1 MKTYLNNVIVE
12 YSQEMDDGDV
22 HEVRRAGSQ
31 ELTVEFTHCGSGPYL
46 VLKTQRWAIDEPYE
60 LLNLLLE
67 AKERIEPLFERNE
80 L

>member
-12 YSQEMDDGDV
+12 YSQETDGDDV
-22 HEVRRAGSQ
+22 NEVRRSGSQ
-31 ELTVEFTHCGSGPYL
+31 ELTVEFTHCGSCPYL
-46 VLKTQRWAIDEPYE
+46 VLKTQRWAIDEPSE

>member
-12 YSQEMDDGDV
+12 YSQETDCDDV
-22 HEVRRAGSQ
+22 HEVRRVGSQ
-31 ELTVEFTHCGSGPYL
+31 ELTVEFTHCGADPYL
-46 VLKTQRWAIDEPYE
+46 VLKTQRWAIDEPSE